1 MYKEFWHPT
10 IGETLMAKPEFGN
23 AHDPYAVAVVT
34 LDDTIVGHLPRN
46 ISTLCHVFLRRNGD
60 ILVQVTDRRRRSTDL
75 PQGGLEVPCTLTF
88 VGESKDLLKIEKLK
102 NAVPSLAIPVE
113 PPKKRAKIIDLSSD
127 DADLLDETDDAVWLK
142 FDGLCLTHID
152 KQELLNGKLNDRH
165 RLLHNQFPDAEG
177 LRHTLLQK
185 RKPLKKIASGL
196 QIIHDRGDHWIIASN
211 IGHDNVRVYD
221 SVIEQDTREVILNLF
236 QLPNSP
242 VKLRLPKCRNR
253 WEQRSVDCLPLL

>member
-1 MYKEFWHPT
+1 M
-10 IGETLMAKPEFGN
+10 
-23 AHDPYAVAVVT
+23 
-34 LDDTIVGHLPRN
+34 
-46 ISTLCHVFLRRNGD
+46 
-60 ILVQVTDRRRRSTDL
+60 
-75 PQGGLEVPCTLTF
+75 
-88 VGESKDLLKIEKLK
+88 LKIEKLK
-102 NAVPSLAIPVE
+102 NAVPASLTIPVE

-142 FDGLCLTHID
+142 FDRLSLTHID

-165 RLLHNQFPDAEG
+165 INYAQRLLHNQFPDAEG

-221 SVIEQDTREVILNLF
+221 SVYSVIEQDTREVSLNLF
-236 QLPNSP
+236 QLPDSP
-242 VKLRLPKCRNR
+242 VIEIAEMQKQVGAKECGLFAIAVAMNILSGSRTRQFQ
-253 WEQRSVDCLPLL
+253 EQQMRSHLLACYQNNVITHFP